1 MKTLVKLL
9 VALTCLA
16 GVCLA
21 VACYLQQK
29 AEPDYISIYGG
40 PTEE

>member
-9 VALTCLA
+9 AVLAVLAGACLA
-16 GVCLA
+16 I
-21 VACYLQQK
+21 ACYLQK
-29 AEPDYISIYGG
+29 KSEPDYISIYGG